1 MQLQALTQFVV
12 EVMDDH
18 GCAIT
23 DFRVMVC
30 QPRLA
35 GSDKWVAVKL
45 TRVGNAYKGSHIFE
59 AGGTC
64 DLRITGLRT
73 TTAKRFVLHRIPEQV
88 EVADLPGIWSRIWS
102 Y

>member
-1 MQLQALTQFVV
+1 MHPRVA

-23 DFRVMVC
+23 DFRVMVP

-35 GSDKWVAVKL
+35 GSGKWAAVKA
-45 TRVGNAYKGSHIFE
+45 TRVGNAYKGSYIFE
-59 AGGTC
+59 AGGTY

-73 TTAKRFVLHRIPEQV
+73 ATAKRFVLHRMPEQV
-88 EVADLPGIWSRIWS
+88 EVADLPGI
-102 Y
+102 